1 VNLIEFVEEAWR
13 RPDAGIWEVRGPSR
27 HFTHSK
33 VMAWVAFDRAIRT
46 CEEWG
51 REGPVDHWRSIRD
64 EIHADVCANGFDP
77 ELQSF
82 VQSYGLKRLDASLLL
97 IPLVGFLPAED
108 DRVVGTIEAI
118 GRVLSWDG
126 LIMRYE
132 ADEENMQVDGLPP
145 GEGAFLPCS
154 FWYAADLA
162 LLGRT
167 EEARALFTRLL
178 GLRNDLGL
186 ISEEYDPEA
195 NRMLGNFPQA
205 FTHLA
210 LVACAYILDRGHTLR
225 AV

>member
-1 VNLIEFVEEAWR
+1 
-13 RPDAGIWEVRGPSR
+13 
-27 HFTHSK
+27 
-33 VMAWVAFDRAIRT
+33 
-46 CEEWG
+46 
-51 REGPVDHWRSIRD
+51 
-64 EIHADVCANGFDP
+64 VCGNGFDP
-77 ELQSF
+77 ELGAF
-82 VQSYGLKRLDASLLL
+82 VQSYGEKRLDASLLL

-108 DRVVGTIEAI
+108 ERVVGTIEAV
-118 GRVLSWDG
+118 GRTLAWDG

-132 ADEENMQVDGLPP
+132 ADEENVRIDGLPP

-167 EEARALFTRLL
+167 EEARALYNRLL

-195 NRMLGNFPQA
+195 GRMLGNFPQA

-210 LVACAYILDRGHTLR
+210 LVSCAYVLDRGRTPR